1 MANKTANNV
10 IFAGVGGQG
19 NILVS
24 HLLADAALASGIP
37 VLLTETFGAAT
48 RGGSVSSC
56 VRMGNASAPLM
67 RKHTCQMI
75 VGLEPLEGLRQAL
88 SNLMPGGWVL
98 INERTWT
105 PLDVSAGR
113 TEYPSL
119 ERILEGFELLG
130 GKVIHLDATG
140 IAQELGNS
148 RMMNIVL
155 LGGLMALG
163 EIEIEN
169 TVLLEQMDKRWKP
182 EIAATNKRAFSRGY
196 ELVLNHIKTSDYY
209 QGSQNAGA

>member
-1 MANKTANNV
+1 MASKTVNNV

-24 HLLADAALASGIP
+24 HLLADAALASGLP

-56 VRMGNASAPLM
+56 VRMGRVSAPLM
-67 RKHTCQMI
+67 RKHTCQVI
-75 VGLEPLEGLRQAL
+75 VGLEPLEGLRQAIPY
-88 SNLMPGGWVL
+88 LMPGGWAL
-98 INERTWT
+98 INERAWI

-113 TEYPSL
+113 AEYPPL
-119 ERILEGFELLG
+119 GQILKGFNLLG

-140 IAQELGNS
+140 IAQELGSS

-163 EIEIEN
+163 EIEIDN
-169 TVLLEQMDKRWKP
+169 AALLEQMDKRWKP
-182 EIAATNKRAFSRGY
+182 EIAAANKRAFSSGY
-196 ELVLNHIKTSDYY
+196 ELVLNQIKAPENS
-209 QGSQNAGA
+209 